1 MSCSWSDALRG
12 ALTRRLALA
21 LAASAALHALLVG
34 GLAAPDGSPDAA
46 PVTSVISAAL
56 LPEAAA
62 QERPAPK
69 PAGKATPVPVAQR
82 YYRSREL
89 DVVPGIRTRV
99 HPEYP
104 HMAHVS
110 GKVTIRLYIDEH
122 GTVEHV
128 GILRAEPPGHFE
140 ASAQRAFLAARFTP
154 GMKGGVP
161 VKSQLTLQVDYKQP
175 R

>member
-1 MSCSWSDALRG
+1 MSCSWSEALRG

-21 LAASAALHALLVG
+21 LAVSAALHALVVG
-34 GLAAPDGSPDAA
+34 GLAAPGGAPAA
-46 PVTSVISAAL
+46 PPSSILSAVL
-56 LPEAAA
+56 IPEAAA

-69 PAGKATPVPVAQR
+69 PAAKAASVPVAQR

-140 ASAQRAFLAARFTP
+140 ASARRAFLAARFTP

-161 VKSQLTLQVDYKQP
+161 VKSQLTLQVDYSHP

>member
-1 MSCSWSDALRG
+1 VSCSWSDALRG

-62 QERPAPK
+62 QER
-69 PAGKATPVPVAQR
+69 PVAQR

>member
-1 MSCSWSDALRG
+1 MSCSWSEALRG

-21 LAASAALHALLVG
+21 FAVSAALHAVVVG
-34 GLAAPDGSPDAA
+34 GLAVPGGA
-46 PVTSVISAAL
+46 PVAPSSLLSAVL
-56 LPEAAA
+56 IPEAAA

-69 PAGKATPVPVAQR
+69 PAAKAASVPVARR

-140 ASAQRAFLAARFTP
+140 ASARRAFLAARFTP

-161 VKSQLTLQVDYKQP
+161 VKSQLTLQVDYSHP